1 MSDGEQDFI
10 DDVVEIGSPTPEI
23 ENDPLPPPDQGGPG
37 PRNVSRLQMDFEE
50 AQKDGKDKGYT
61 VELINNDYELWS
73 IKFYNLDVVPHP
85 NQIAKYKE
93 KYRRDYTP
101 FKDQMEQYKKKY
113 GQNYLELI
121 FTFPPNYPNIAPFI
135 RVRLPRFV
143 MYTAHVT
150 VGGSICMGSLTFK
163 GWTPTRTISSLIS
176 EVFALMMSGEAG
188 DKPPKLD
195 LSTDEPYD
203 LPGAIDG
210 FRRSAEKHKWE
221 IPNWTP
227 TK

>member
-1 MSDGEQDFI
+1 MSEEEQDFI

-50 AQKDGKDKGYT
+50 AQKNGKDKGYT

-73 IKFYNLDVVPHP
+73 IKFFNLDVVPHP

-113 GQNYLELI
+113 GQNYLYFSANLSQHCSL
-121 FTFPPNYPNIAPFI
+121 YPCSS
-135 RVRLPRFV
+135 
-143 MYTAHVT
+143 T
-150 VGGSICMGSLTFK
+150 SICY
-163 GWTPTRTISSLIS
+163 
-176 EVFALMMSGEAG
+176 VY
-188 DKPPKLD
+188 
-195 LSTDEPYD
+195 STCYSWWLNLHGVINFCRMESDSYHQFSD
-203 LPGAIDG
+203 CRNFCINDDRR
-210 FRRSAEKHKWE
+210 FR
-221 IPNWTP
+221 
-227 TK
+227 